1 MKGILLP
8 IGKSLFSLFIII
20 FLLIQILINS
30 PKVCVWIA
38 RFQRAIQH
46 LRFWLGSTAL
56 FRTQPKMQ
64 KHVYQCIFRSYGI
77 IHTFKNYFATMF
89 SAISFQFLVNKQY
102 SNTSKIWERERDVL
116 HVIKNKKMQR
126 ENLKIDS
133 RHLWYFSII

>member
-20 FLLIQILINS
+20 FLLIHIFINS

-46 LRFWLGSTAL
+46 LHFWLGSTAL

-64 KHVYQCIFRSYGI
+64 KRVYQCIFRSYGI

-102 SNTSKIWERERDVL
+102 SNTPKICVREREMYFMLSKI
-116 HVIKNKKMQR
+116 KKCK
-126 ENLKIDS
+126 EKT
-133 RHLWYFSII
+133 